1 MKLELRDISRTVF
14 FSLLLTLGVG
24 TYAQASKV
32 QFVSSKDAIIDAR
45 VPEDSEKLIN
55 NVKVFYNPV
64 SEEIAINFKLNKTNT
79 VTIKVMD
86 ALGNEV
92 LSLHNGNLEAGMQNL
107 SFDTQQKLSEGF
119 YFVRV
124 SSGTE
129 TIVKRISVRQ

>member
-1 MKLELRDISRTVF
+1 MKLELRKITRVTL
-14 FSLLLTLGVG
+14 FSLLITIGLG
-24 TYAQASKV
+24 TYAQASTIHYTSVAEKR
-32 QFVSSKDAIIDAR
+32 A
-45 VPEDSEKLIN
+45 EDNDKLIN

-64 SEEIAINFKLNKTNT
+64 SDEIAINFKLSKSST
-79 VTIKVMD
+79 VVIKVMD

-92 LSLHNGNLEAGMQNL
+92 LALHNGNLDGGMQNL

-129 TIVKRISVRQ
+129 TIVKRISVRS

>member
-1 MKLELRDISRTVF
+1 MKLELRNISRIVL
-14 FSLLLTLGVG
+14 FSLLILGVG

-32 QFVSSKDAIIDAR
+32 HFMPSKNTVIDAR
-45 VPEDSEKLIN
+45 MLEENQKLIN

-64 SEEIAINFKLNKTNT
+64 SDEIAINFKLNKTNT

-92 LSLHNGNLEAGMQNL
+92 LNLHNGSLEAGMQNL